1 MKVLTDQEGVEED
14 LKTGFPKKY
23 YSTSEAAQA
32 LAVSAKTIRRWDTI
46 GELHCIRTKG
56 KHRRI
61 PVSEIARIK
70 LLKEV
75 KRYDYSGEEGKLKQ
89 DLWAHLPRHE
99 LRALKNQ
106 LKTVKILLTTTA
118 TQQVTSA
125 GVVMLIS
132 LLVEILQTNEIIPSL
147 KNLCKQLQATLME
160 LNLKIEDDENQRTA
174 NEPCTILQKM
184 SKTPSIFGKARERSL
199 EVFWDLVRA
208 KTDSRYEEEER
219 QRAHKLVERI
229 LTPYQRL
236 TSYLTL
242 YSEGTLEHDVSKL
255 LLTRH
260 PMDFGIIRIRWS
272 VRTLSKVCRK
282 HLGTKN
288 ASKSQVGRFYKKL
301 EWYKPIKQTLVSPDQ
316 YFGTKMKD
324 LGMTMASLTGDD
336 LMLFGDEFKFT
347 STKIRE
353 HITPT
358 HAPEGLRLRLKEGAG
373 NYYSSVCKLDLT
385 GLYNPQ
391 FRYLKVTELQSFDS
405 QGYFQALVN
414 LIRHFLPSI
423 KGNLYLVL
431 DNGSIHRPEV
441 LQEQLK
447 DICGNRVH
455 AIFLPTYSPNNN
467 PIERV
472 WQQLLNAVVRSCST
486 PEELR
491 DALTLAVTEQKRSAQ
506 EQSPTPLKLSCPVCQ
521 DKFVFENLPNIEL
534 ATKVSNHLCFN
545 IPHLNPYTIQVL
557 THSLEIDSLGQLA

>member
-1 MKVLTDQEGVEED
+1 MKVLADQKGVEED
-14 LKTGFPKKY
+14 LKARFPKKY

-46 GELHCIRTKG
+46 GQLRCMRTKG
-56 KHRRI
+56 NHRRI

-75 KRYDYSGEEGKLKQ
+75 KRYEYSGEEKKLKQ

-132 LLVEILQTNEIIPSL
+132 LLVDILQTNETIPSL
-147 KNLCKQLQATLME
+147 KNLCKQLQTTLLE

-184 SKTPSIFGKARERSL
+184 SKPPSIFGEARERSL

-219 QRAHKLVERI
+219 QRAHKLVERV

-236 TSYLTL
+236 TSYLTS
-242 YSEGTLEHDVSKL
+242 YSEGTLEHDVCKL

-301 EWYKPIKQTLVSPDQ
+301 KWYKPIKQTLVSPDQ

-324 LGMTMASLTGDD
+324 LGMTMASLTEDD
-336 LMLFGDEFKFT
+336 LILFGDEFKFT

-391 FRYLKVTELQSFDS
+391 FRYLKVIELQSFDS

-423 KGNLYLVL
+423 RGNLYLVL

-447 DICGNRVH
+447 EIFGNRVH

-491 DALTLAVTEQKRSAQ
+491 DALTLAITEQKRSAQ
-506 EQSPTPLKLSCPVCQ
+506 EQSPIPLKLSCPICH

-545 IPHLNPYTIQVL
+545 IPNLNPYTIQVL